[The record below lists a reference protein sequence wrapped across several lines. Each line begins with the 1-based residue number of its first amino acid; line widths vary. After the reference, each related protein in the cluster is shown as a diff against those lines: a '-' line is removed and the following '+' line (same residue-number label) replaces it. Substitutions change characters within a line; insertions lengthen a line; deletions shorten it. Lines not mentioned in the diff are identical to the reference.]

1 MFIVDQKRKNVVNLD
16 GAVKVY
22 IEGRVIAVRFVS
34 YGDLILAAYDTPE
47 RAAEVFKQ
55 MLEECFPPLMMAFLN
70 GEEVKETIEKGFKPD
85 SNLMIVA
92 QDSVPRVEK
101 IERSCWYMPE
111 E

>member
-22 IEGRVIAVRFVS
+22 IEGRVIVVRFVS

-47 RAAEVFKQ
+47 RAAEVFRQ
-55 MLEECFPPLMMAFLN
+55 MLDECFAPPMIIFQNMEFM
-70 GEEVKETIEKGFKPD
+70 EEAKKAVEGVR
-85 SNLMIVA
+85 NLMVCT
-92 QDSVPRVEK
+92 DDNKPRIEK

-111 E
+111 K